1 MPTPA
6 SVARQSRQ
14 KSGCARSRVCRPSG
28 GSPTQSSSSSQAMG
42 RGYRREGSRIP
53 DARQRGEGGP
63 VAQGTVRRRRRTGA
77 GRPPLGARASP
88 APSGLVGLAVVAL
101 VATLALVRPP
111 DERRP
116 PERTEAERAAAPA
129 PSIRIDTL
137 RPEDAAR
144 ERRRGGRE
152 RARSAGFGGG
162 TDRLRGQAGTAARAP
177 PSTSTARV
185 TRRAGRLPPTRR
197 CGASS
202 PHSSART
209 RFL

>member
-1 MPTPA
+1 M
-6 SVARQSRQ
+6 
-14 KSGCARSRVCRPSG
+14 
-28 GSPTQSSSSSQAMG
+28 
-42 RGYRREGSRIP
+42 
-53 DARQRGEGGP
+53 
-63 VAQGTVRRRRRTGA
+63 AQGTVRRRRRTGA

-116 PERTEAERAAAPA
+116 PERTEAEPAAAPA

-162 TDRLRGQAGTAARAP
+162 TDRLRGQAGDSGAGATLDVDGEDDAASREIA
-177 PSTSTARV
+177 SS
-185 TRRAGRLPPTRR
+185 RR